1 LEKKMIHG
9 TFMGVLAILF
19 GVLVLAIP
27 ELLRWLIGI
36 LFIAMGAFAIY
47 AERKSLQ
54 NGVSSSHPEEK
65 NAGGVISGPKI

>member
-1 LEKKMIHG
+1 
-9 TFMGVLAILF
+9 
-19 GVLVLAIP
+19 VLAIP

-54 NGVSSSHPEEK
+54 NSISASRLEEN
-65 NAGGVISGPKI
+65 NAGEIISDSK